1 MGRDWRDDRI
11 AELEGKLAAA
21 LARISTLE
29 AALAKTAALDA
40 KFEAALTKI
49 AALEEKLRLSSRNS
63 SKPPSSDPPSAPKP
77 PAKKPSGRK
86 PGGQPGHEGHQR
98 ALVPANEVNKRV
110 PCLPDRCRRCHAG
123 LTGCDASPRLH
134 QVFELPKVKPFV
146 TQYEL
151 HALVCSS
158 CGTRTA
164 AELPDGVPAG
174 AFGPSVTAVVALLM
188 GVYRLGKR
196 PVEMLMA
203 DLYGLTMCVGSV
215 VSCQE
220 QAAIALEAPHAEAH
234 AYVMAQPVKH
244 ADETGWRE
252 ARARAWLWTAVTSFV
267 TVFLVQARR
276 NTDAARALLG
286 DVCGVLITDRW
297 GAYGWWPD
305 LARQLC
311 WAHLKRDFIKI
322 QERGGQDAILAT
334 ALLAERD
341 QMFVWWHRVRD
352 GTLARS
358 TFRRY
363 MKPLQ
368 DRVYHLLGDG
378 MEHGSPKTMETCRLL
393 RKHADALW
401 TFVYREG
408 VEPTNNA
415 AELRIRHAVLWRK
428 TSYGTHSPEGSRFVE
443 RVLTVHATLRQ
454 QNRSVL
460 DFLHDACVAALNHAP
475 PPSLL
480 PQRPS
485 AASAML
491 AHAA

>member
-11 AELEGKLAAA
+11 AELEGKLEVA
-21 LARISTLE
+21 LARISVLE
-29 AALAKTAALDA
+29 AALAKTAELDA
-40 KFEAALTKI
+40 KFEAAVAKI
-49 AALEEKLRLSSRNS
+49 ATLEEKLRVSSRNS
-63 SKPPSSDPPSAPKP
+63 SKPPSSDPPSVPKP
-77 PAKKPSGRK
+77 PARKPSGRK

-98 ALVPANEVNKRV
+98 ALVPAHEVDKRV
-110 PCLPDRCRRCHAG
+110 PCFPDRCRRCHAG
-123 LTGCDASPRLH
+123 LMGSDASPHLH
-134 QVFELPKVKPFV
+134 QVFELPRVKPFV

-151 HALVCSS
+151 HALICPC
-158 CGTRTA
+158 CGARTR

-203 DLYGLTMCVGSV
+203 DLFGLTMSVGSV
-215 VSCQE
+215 VACQE
-220 QAAIALEAPHAEAH
+220 QAALALEAPHAEVH
-234 AYVMAQPVKH
+234 AYVQAHPVKH

-252 ARARAWLWTAVTSFV
+252 ARSRAWLWTAVTSFV

-276 NTDAARALLG
+276 STDAARALLG
-286 DVCGVLITDRW
+286 DTCGVLITDRW
-297 GAYGWWPD
+297 GAYGFWPD

-322 QERGGQDAILAT
+322 QERGGPDATLAA

-341 QMFVWWHRVRD
+341 QMFAWWHRVRD

-368 DRVYHLLGDG
+368 DRVYHLLGEG
-378 MEHGSPKTMETCRLL
+378 MVHGSAKTMETCRLL

-428 TSYGTHSPEGSRFVE
+428 TSYGTHSPDGSRFVE
-443 RVLTVHATLRQ
+443 RVLTAHATLRQ
-454 QNRSVL
+454 QNRNVL
-460 DFLHDACVAALNHAP
+460 DFLREACVAALSHAP
-475 PPSLL
+475 SPSLL
-480 PQRPS
+480 PQPT
-485 AASAML
+485 
-491 AHAA
+491 